1 MACDGQPHLR
11 LGPPQGMN
19 TYPKVSVVMSVY
31 NGASHLAATLDSILS
46 QEGVELEFIVVNDG
60 SRDKSAQILG
70 EYAQRDSRLRII
82 HQENTGLTRALIR
95 GCDSA
100 QGEFIARQDAGDISL
115 PGRLACQRVILDADP
130 AGVLVSCATRF
141 VGPSDEELYTV
152 AQSSEELEEG
162 LRQLTIEKV
171 RGPSHHGS
179 TMFRRSTYEQVG
191 GYRAAF
197 PIAQDLDLWMRVS
210 EVGRC
215 FAMPEMLYQA
225 KWAPGAIS
233 ATRRDE
239 QLRAT
244 HSIVACAAA
253 RRAGRDEA
261 EDLSRWQSELAGLR
275 ARAAGGRG
283 RSTDREHARFYY
295 FIARTLRR
303 HRPDLSRLYY
313 WKSIRSWV
321 LYPRAWAGLITDI
334 FLLIRAR
341 SSGP

>member
-1 MACDGQPHLR
+1 
-11 LGPPQGMN
+11 MN

-46 QEGVELEFIVVNDG
+46 QEGVEFEFIVVNDG
-60 SRDKSAQILG
+60 SRDKSAQILD

-100 QGEFIARQDAGDISL
+100 RGEFIARQDAGDISL
-115 PGRLACQRVILDADP
+115 PGRLARQRVILDAEP

-162 LRQLTIEKV
+162 LWQLTIEKV
-171 RGPSHHGS
+171 RGPSCHPS
-179 TMFRRSTYEQVG
+179 VMFRRSTYEQVG

-197 PIAQDLDLWMRVS
+197 PVAQDLDLWMRIS

-215 FAMPEMLYQA
+215 FAMPEVLYQVEL
-225 KWAPGAIS
+225 APGSIS

-244 HSIVACAAA
+244 HSILACAAA
-253 RRAGRDEA
+253 RRAGKSEA
-261 EDLSRWQSELAGLR
+261 EDLSRWQSELVGLQ
-275 ARAAGGRG
+275 ARV

-321 LYPRAWAGLITDI
+321 LYPRAWAGLVTDI

>member
-1 MACDGQPHLR
+1 
-11 LGPPQGMN
+11 MN
-19 TYPKVSVVMSVY
+19 TYPEVSVVMSVY
-31 NGASHLAATLDSILS
+31 NGASHLAATLDSVLS
-46 QEGVELEFIVVNDG
+46 QEGVELEFIVINDG
-60 SRDKSAQILG
+60 SRDKSGEILN

-82 HQENTGLTRALIR
+82 HQENAGLTRALIR
-95 GCDSA
+95 GCDA
-100 QGEFIARQDAGDISL
+100 ARGEFIARQDAGDMSL
-115 PGRLACQRVILDADP
+115 AGRLARQRVILDAEP
-130 AGVLVSCATRF
+130 AAGMVSCATRF

-197 PIAQDLDLWMRVS
+197 PVAQDLDLWMRVS

-225 KWAPGAIS
+225 RWAPDSIS
-233 ATRRDE
+233 AIRRDE

-253 RRAGRDEA
+253 RRAGRSEA
-261 EDLSRWQSELAGLR
+261 EDLNRWQRELAGLQT
-275 ARAAGGRG
+275 RAAGGRV
-283 RSTDREHARFYY
+283 RSTDRDHARFYY
-295 FIARTLRR
+295 FIARALRR

-313 WKSIRSWV
+313 WKSIRSWMF
-321 LYPRAWAGLITDI
+321 YPRAWAGLVTDI

-341 SSGP
+341 ISGP

>member
-1 MACDGQPHLR
+1 
-11 LGPPQGMN
+11 MN

-46 QEGVELEFIVVNDG
+46 QEGVEFEFIVVNDG
-60 SRDKSAQILG
+60 STDKSGYMLND
-70 EYAQRDSRLRII
+70 YSQRDSRLRII

-95 GCDSA
+95 GCDA
-100 QGEFIARQDAGDISL
+100 ACGEFIARQDAGDISF
-115 PGRLACQRVILDADP
+115 PGRLARQRVILDAEPD
-130 AGVLVSCATRF
+130 VVMVSCATRY
-141 VGPSDEELYTV
+141 VGPSEEEIYTV

-162 LRQLTIEKV
+162 LRQLTIERM
-171 RGPSHHGS
+171 RGPSCHPS
-179 TMFRRSTYEQVG
+179 VMLRRSTYEQVG

-197 PIAQDLDLWMRVS
+197 PVAQDLDLWMRIS

-215 FAMPEMLYQA
+215 FAMPEVLYQV
-225 KWAPGAIS
+225 KLAPGSIS

-244 HSIVACAAA
+244 HSILACAAA
-253 RRAGRDEA
+253 RRAGKSEA
-261 EDLSRWQSELAGLR
+261 EDLSRWQSELVGLQ
-275 ARAAGGRG
+275 ARV
-283 RSTDREHARFYY
+283 RSTGREHARFYY

-321 LYPRAWAGLITDI
+321 LYPRAWAGLVTDI

-341 SSGP
+341 SSGR